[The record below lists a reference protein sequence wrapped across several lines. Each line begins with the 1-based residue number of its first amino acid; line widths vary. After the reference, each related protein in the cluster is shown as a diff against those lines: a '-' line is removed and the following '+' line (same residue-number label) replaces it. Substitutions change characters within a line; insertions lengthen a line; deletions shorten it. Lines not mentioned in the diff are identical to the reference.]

1 MAEEN
6 IAVEITAK
14 DGMYLTQVSEVSDED
29 RVYCTK
35 ALMPKGNESLWRD
48 ATQEEYDEWS
58 ERMESENESEEFEVF
73 DN

>member
-14 DGMYLTQVSEVSDED
+14 EGMYLTQVSEVSDGD

-48 ATQEEYDEWS
+48 ATQQEYDEWS
-58 ERMESENESEEFEVF
+58 ERVENESEEFEVF
-73 DN
+73 NE